1 MDFSKCLYNIGE
13 QLDSDEL
20 ASLKFLS
27 LDYIPQK
34 KQEPIKDPLM
44 LFQRLQE
51 KRMLEESN
59 LFFLKEL
66 LFRINRLD
74 LLMTYLDTSK
84 EDMQQELQIPGR
96 AQISAYR
103 VMLFQISEDVSKL
116 ELKSFKFL
124 LSREIS
130 RCKLDDDLNLL
141 DIFIEM
147 EKRVILGERN
157 LDTLKRIC
165 DQINKSLLKKIT
177 DYEELNRGSYLF
189 TSQVF
194 DSQSQLL
201 GWIFVFQTSDKVYR
215 MKSKPRGYCLI
226 FNNYDFSVARREV
239 PKLQS
244 IKDRNGTDLDADALS
259 KTFSELHF
267 EIVHFKDATAKKICE
282 VLQSYQS
289 MDHSSKDCFICCIL
303 SHGDKGIIYGSDGQE
318 APIYELTSYFTGS
331 KCPSLAGKP
340 KIFFIQACQGDKY
353 QKGIAVET
361 DSEQKEA
368 YLEMDSSYQ
377 KRYIPEDAD
386 FLLGMAT
393 VNNCVS
399 YRNPME
405 GTWYI
410 QSLCQSLRER
420 CPRGEDILTIL
431 TEVNFEVSNKDD
443 RKNMGKQM
451 PQPTFTL
458 RKKLFFP
465 PN

>member
-1 MDFSKCLYNIGE
+1 MNFSKCLYNIGE

-27 LDYIPQK
+27 MDYIPQK

-51 KRMLEESN
+51 KRLLEENN
-59 LFFLKEL
+59 LSFLKEL

-74 LLMTYLDTSK
+74 LLVTYLDTSK
-84 EDMQQELQIPGR
+84 QEMEQELQIPGR

-124 LSREIS
+124 LSQEIS
-130 RCKLDDDLNLL
+130 RCKLHDDLNLF

-165 DQINKSLLKKIT
+165 DQINRSLLKKIT
-177 DYEELNRGSYLF
+177 DYEELR
-189 TSQVF
+189 QE
-194 DSQSQLL
+194 
-201 GWIFVFQTSDKVYR
+201 QTMIPQRS
-215 MKSKPRGYCLI
+215 
-226 FNNYDFSVARREV
+226 
-239 PKLQS
+239 
-244 IKDRNGTDLDADALS
+244 LDEISNDALRQ
-259 KTFSELHF
+259 TFSELHF
-267 EIVHFKDATAKKICE
+267 EIVPFRDSTAKKICD
-282 VLQSYQS
+282 VLKSYQS
-289 MDHSSKDCFICCIL
+289 MDHTTRDCFICCIL
-303 SHGDKGIIYGSDGQE
+303 SHGDKGIIYGCDGQGV
-318 APIYELTSYFTGS
+318 PICELTSYFTGS

-340 KIFFIQACQGDKY
+340 KIFFIQACQGDNY
-353 QKGIAVET
+353 QKGIPVET
-361 DSEQKEA
+361 DSEQNEA
-368 YLEMDSSYQ
+368 CYESDSCQ
-377 KRYIPEDAD
+377 KRYIPDDAD

-410 QSLCQSLRER
+410 QTLCQSLRER

-443 RKNMGKQM
+443 RRNMGKQM

-458 RKKLFFP
+458 RKKLIFP
-465 PN
+465 CD